1 MIKGV
6 GKRIVLLNNTDSE
19 LFEQAIFILRSDEK
33 QKREDL
39 VKECERIMNLY
50 MSGRRH
56 HSKSN
61 GWKKA
66 FYLLLITSILLMI
79 CLLAI
84 II

>member
-6 GKRIVLLNNTDSE
+6 GKKIVLLNNTDSE

-50 MSGRRH
+50 MSGGRH
-56 HSKSN
+56 QNKSN

-66 FYLLLITSILLMI
+66 FYLLLITSTLLMI
-79 CLLAI
+79 ALLLI

>member
-50 MSGRRH
+50 MSGKRYIN
-56 HSKSN
+56 KSN
-61 GWKKA
+61 GWKRA